1 MMDKSTHVLA
11 FASVLHLL
19 VSLLR
24 LVHGATITSC
34 SQTPYPE
41 VCNHFLNSTH
51 LPSTGL
57 LGELEGL
64 EFHDKIYK
72 VTMNQ
77 AVEAHR
83 LITVIDLNSFNGRAK
98 LAWNDCLELY
108 EDTIN
113 QINRS
118 LSSNNPTDALT
129 WMSASIAN
137 QQTCQ
142 NGFHDFNLSSNLQF
156 FPSMLSNFSKLVSNA
171 LAVKKAATLSSTTLH
186 SKQIGSRRRLLSD
199 HGLPTWVSATDR
211 KLLQSSAAKPKAHI
225 VVAQDGSG
233 DYDTISAAVAAASAS
248 GSKRFIIHVK
258 AGVYREN
265 VLINKPNIMIIGD
278 GIGATIVISNR
289 SVKGGWTTFRS
300 ATFAITGN
308 HFIARDITF
317 QNTAGPQNHQAVA
330 LRSDGDFSVFY
341 RCSFKGFQDTLYVH
355 SQRQFYR
362 DCYIYGT
369 QDFIFGDA
377 VVVLQNCSIFVRR
390 PLKGQKNTITAQG
403 RTDPNENTG
412 IIIHNSR
419 VIAARDLLPVQHSFQ
434 TYLGRP
440 WKMYSRTVFMN
451 CNLGSL
457 INPAGWLPW
466 SGSFA
471 LRTLY
476 YGEYMN
482 VGSGAN
488 TAGRVK
494 WPGYHVIRSPEMAE
508 RFTVGNFLAGNLW
521 IPRTG
526 VPFVGGL

>member
-19 VSLLR
+19 VLLLR
-24 LVHGATITSC
+24 SVHGATITSC

-41 VCNHFLNSTH
+41 VCNHFINTH
-51 LPSTGL
+51 DLPSTL
-57 LGELEGL
+57 LGELEGF

-72 VTMNQ
+72 VTMNH
-77 AVEAHR
+77 AIEAHR
-83 LITVIDLNSFNGRAK
+83 LITVMDLNSFNGRAK

-108 EDTIN
+108 EDTLN
-113 QINRS
+113 QLNRS
-118 LSSNNPTDALT
+118 LSSNNPSDALT

-142 NGFHDFNLSSNLQF
+142 NGFHDFNLSSKLQF

-171 LAVKKAATLSSTTLH
+171 LAVKKAATLSSTSTLH
-186 SKQIGSRRRLLSD
+186 SKQIGGRRRLLSD

-211 KLLQSSAAKPKAHI
+211 MLLQSSAATPKAAI
-225 VVAQDGSG
+225 VVAKDGSG
-233 DYDTISAAVAAASAS
+233 DYDTISAAVAASAS
-248 GSKRFIIHVK
+248 GSKRVIIHVK
-258 AGVYREN
+258 AGIYREN
-265 VLINKPNIMIIGD
+265 VLIKKSNIMIIGD
-278 GIGATIVISNR
+278 GIGATIVTGNR
-289 SVKGGWTTFRS
+289 NVIGGSTTFRS
-300 ATFAITGN
+300 ATFAITGD

-330 LRSDGDFSVFY
+330 LRSGGDFSVFY

-362 DCYIYGT
+362 DCNIYGT

-377 VVVLQNCSIFVRR
+377 VVVLQNCNIFVRR

-403 RTDPNENTG
+403 RTDPNANTG

-440 WKMYSRTVFMN
+440 WKEYSRTVFMKS
-451 CNLGSL
+451 NLGSL
-457 INPAGWLPW
+457 IHPAGWLPW
-466 SGSFA
+466 TGSFA

-482 VGSGAN
+482 VGRGAN
-488 TAGRVK
+488 TARRVK
-494 WPGYHVIRSPEMAE
+494 WPGYHVIRSPEEAE
-508 RFTVGNFLAGNLW
+508 RFTVGNFLAGNSW
-521 IPRTG
+521 VPRAG